1 MRVAPNFDA
10 KALSLSGEDF
20 SVLARGIVVG
30 ARAILAS
37 DDTIAVVENPEPID
51 GHGNVRPRQEGA
63 PRQERTSRQER
74 TWGLF
79 FWGRI
84 GDAPKFIVA
93 RPSDRLGK

>member
-37 DDTIAVVENPEPID
+37 DDTIAVVENPESID
-51 GHGNVRPRQEGA
+51 GHGNVLPIGYGPAGR
-63 PRQERTSRQER
+63 
-74 TWGLF
+74 GLRGGSVRGVSF
-79 FWGRI
+79 FGGGL
-84 GDAPKFIVA
+84 GDAPK
-93 RPSDRLGK
+93 